1 VGNGVGFNTYALR
14 ASEGMHAMRASV
26 AKAPG
31 HHRLV
36 TTQGHQ
42 VMEGR
47 PLVREATLEEYRK
60 EPDFAPE
67 MVEHPPLATLY
78 TDREYDFS
86 QGYQWGMS
94 IDLNTC
100 IGCNACMVGCQSENN
115 IAIVG
120 KDEVDRGR
128 EMHWIR
134 IDRYYVGE
142 TDDPRAVYQPVP
154 CMHCEN
160 APCES
165 VCPVN
170 ATSHSDEGLNEM
182 TYNRCIGTKYCGNNC
197 PYKVRRFNF
206 FDWNKHLTDVEKMAK
221 NPDVTVRMRGMME
234 KCTYCVQRIN
244 RARITAKNESR
255 EIRDGEIRTA
265 CQDACP
271 TESITFGNI
280 RDPRSRVSERK
291 AQNRNYAMLDEI
303 NTVPRTTYLARIRN
317 PHPELEQG

>member
-1 VGNGVGFNTYALR
+1 
-14 ASEGMHAMRASV
+14 MHAMRASV